1 MTRGTY
7 EPASRHNI
15 HPRGVTSDNR
25 DTVREL
31 AAVHVLCNQIGYI

>member
-7 EPASRHNI
+7 EPGSRLNI
-15 HPRGVTSDNR
+15 RPRGIPSGNR